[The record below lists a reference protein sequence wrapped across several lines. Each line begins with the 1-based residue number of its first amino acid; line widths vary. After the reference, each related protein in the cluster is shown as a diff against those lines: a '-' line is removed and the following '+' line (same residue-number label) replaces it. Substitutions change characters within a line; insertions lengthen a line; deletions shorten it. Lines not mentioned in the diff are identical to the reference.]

1 MTMPPMVVDI
11 RVVSGGER
19 KVRLWI
25 PMFLLW
31 PLVLVLVLLALVLT
45 VLADIVLLLSRG
57 PFHHSTRV
65 LLAGLAAAAETRGL
79 RISVDGPD
87 TIVHVSVS

>member
-1 MTMPPMVVDI
+1 MTMPPMVVNL

-31 PLVLVLVLLALVLT
+31 PLVLVLALLALVFT
-45 VLADIVLLLSRG
+45 ILADIVLLLSRG

-65 LLAGLAAAAETRGL
+65 LLAALAAAVETRGL
-79 RISVDGPD
+79 RISIDGPG